1 MKYRE
6 CVLTETKASHSTYD
20 DLIRQALGSARVG
33 DDFRAS
39 GERPVY
45 GTTLY
50 LASCTLDLRMG
61 KFIAHVFQDIRD
73 RAYVVA
79 LTMGDVSNAEPIHC
93 RIHSSCV
100 TSETLR
106 AVDCDCVQQ
115 LEGALHRIA
124 ERTRGILFYFMQEG
138 RGVGYIAKSR
148 DRMLVQSSGDSI
160 STFQAYHGMGLD
172 KDYRDYSSISAV
184 CKMMGV
190 TADFV
195 LMTNNPDKV
204 RALTDQGL
212 AVQNTE
218 TIEYEPSPYNLAYLA
233 SKAAAGHTLSKARA
247 EVTVSAQPPTTPKP
261 FAPYV
266 LDEARRFIHVSSYY
280 LPIKPIDDWILL
292 EAERRQSVF
301 GEQQLSQIVES
312 HSPYVRDVRELD
324 GKRWFVQIDKEKLRT
339 LHKDK
344 PESTLTR
351 LLHSPYWFFVHVYY
365 DLVSWEE
372 FVILEYGEPG
382 EKNKTPLVRLQ
393 SESLFNR
400 FPLENV
406 SNRDKYKSTL
416 SKILEHGYGFIVLL
430 SNDGRGAGFGAHA
443 CDRMLREA
451 GVTEN
456 SIESYEVLG
465 VEYESRDY
473 QSGVTL
479 LKRHLSSPRVRMVMN
494 SPDSIVRKTEYALG
508 LHREGLSV
516 EEWIFLDGSL

>member
-1 MKYRE
+1 M
-6 CVLTETKASHSTYD
+6 
-20 DLIRQALGSARVG
+20 G
-33 DDFRAS
+33 DF
-39 GERPVY
+39 
-45 GTTLY
+45 T
-50 LASCTLDLRMG
+50 
-61 KFIAHVFQDIRD
+61 AHIFQDIRD
-73 RAYVVA
+73 RAYVLA
-79 LTMGDVSNAEPIHC
+79 LTMGDVSSAEVIHS

-124 ERTRGILFYFMQEG
+124 ERKRGILFYFMQEG

-148 DRMLVQSSGDSI
+148 DRMLVQASGDSI

-172 KDYRDYSSISAV
+172 KDYRDYSSISAI
-184 CKMMGV
+184 CKMMNV
-190 TADFV
+190 KADFI

-204 RALTDQGL
+204 SALTDQGL
-212 AVQNTE
+212 LVKDTE

-247 EVTVSAQPPTTPKP
+247 EVTVSAQPPKTPTP
-261 FAPYV
+261 FSPYV
-266 LDEARRFIHVSSYY
+266 LPEARRFIHVSTYY

-292 EAERRQSVF
+292 EAGQRDAVF
-301 GEQQLSQIVES
+301 GNSSIADVLKD
-312 HSPYVRDVRELD
+312 SPLYIRDVRELEN
-324 GKRWFVQIDKEKLRT
+324 GRWFVQVDKDNLRE
-339 LHKDK
+339 LRKK
-344 PESTLTR
+344 APQSLLTR
-351 LLHSPYWFFVHVYY
+351 LLNCPYWFLVHVYY

-372 FVILEYGEPG
+372 FVVLEYGEPG
-382 EKNKTPLVRLQ
+382 ARGKTPLVRLQ

-406 SNRDKYKSTL
+406 SNRDKYKHTL
-416 SKILEHGYGFIVLL
+416 SKILDHGYGFIVLL

-443 CDRMLREA
+443 SDRMMREA
-451 GVTEN
+451 GVTED
-456 SIESYEVLG
+456 SLESYEVLG
-465 VEYESRDY
+465 VDYESRDY

-479 LKRHLSSPRVRMVMN
+479 LKRHLASPQVKMVMN

-516 EEWIFLDGSL
+516 EEWVFLDT